1 MKNLGAIIMAAGLGK
16 RMRSKL
22 GKVLHPVAGRP
33 MVLYAVELAERL
45 TDEGVAVVVGHQAD
59 QVKAVLDSYRG
70 GKPGSVGARP
80 VIGRGKGM
88 TAHVKNPTSK
98 SCSILIAEQ
107 TQQLGTGHAVVQAR
121 HAILRARGRPAGTYL
136 ILNGDTPLLTET
148 TVQQLLTIH
157 ADEKAAVT
165 ILTAMLDDPSGYGRV
180 IREHTSEEPRRVL
193 KIVED
198 RDATVSESAVQE
210 INVGTYVVDGAFLFH
225 ALDQLQPKNA
235 QQEYYLTDLVKLAV
249 DRGLGVSAM
258 VVADADEGLGVNSR
272 RQLAMAERV
281 VRERI
286 RVHWMQEGV
295 TLHDPSTTWID
306 ADVRIGQDTVLYP
319 QVTLEGRTSL
329 GQDCVIRSHTRLTNT
344 TVGNR
349 VVIQDSCV
357 ITDAQLEES
366 TSVGPFAHLRPGS
379 IVRRKAKVGN
389 FVEMKKAELGEGAK
403 ANHLS
408 YLGDARIGKD
418 VNIGAG
424 TITCNYDG
432 YHKFETVIEDEVF
445 IGSDT
450 QLVAPVKVGRGSVIA
465 AGTTITQDVPPNSLA
480 ISRTMQ
486 ANRVGWASK
495 RRAWLAGGEP
505 GDRQAASDKGQEA
518 KAVRGSRFEVGQGTS
533 NAERRTS
540 NAAAKSSRSEAE
552 RRTPNVER
560 RTSNSGTPRVPGSL
574 VPRPLPLSSKIQR
587 RKKTGGK

>member
-45 TDEGVAVVVGHQAD
+45 TDEGVTVVVGHQAD

-70 GKPGSVGARP
+70 GKLGSVGPRP
-80 VIGRGKGM
+80 VIGRRKGM

-121 HAILRARGRPAGTYL
+121 HAILRARGRAAGTYL
-136 ILNGDTPLLTET
+136 ILNGDTPLLTEA
-148 TVQQLLTIH
+148 TVQRLLKVH

-165 ILTAMLDDPSGYGRV
+165 ILTAMLDDPAGYGRV
-180 IREHTSEEPRRVL
+180 IRAHTPEEPCRVL

-210 INVGTYVVDGAFLFH
+210 INVGTYVVDGAFLFQ

-235 QQEYYLTDLVKLAV
+235 QQEYYLTDIVKLAV
-249 DRGLGVSAM
+249 DGELGVSAM

-272 RQLAMAERV
+272 RQLALAERV
-281 VRERI
+281 IRERI

-319 QVTLEGRTSL
+319 HVTLEGRTSL
-329 GQDCVIRSHTRLTNT
+329 GEDCVIRSHTRLTNT

-357 ITDAQLEES
+357 ITDAELEENA
-366 TSVGPFAHLRPGS
+366 SVGPFAHLRPGS

-432 YHKFETVIEDEVF
+432 YHKYETVIEDEVF

-480 ISRTMQ
+480 ISRMVQ

-505 GDRQAASDKGQEA
+505 SDRLEARGQGLEI
-518 KAVRGSRFEVGQGTS
+518 KHVRGSRSEVERGTA
-533 NAERRTS
+533 NVEPRTS
-540 NAAAKSSRSEAE
+540 DSRPSKINPSPPA
-552 RRTPNVER
+552 
-560 RTSNSGTPRVPGSL
+560 
-574 VPRPLPLSSKIQR
+574 PRPLPLASKIKR

>member
-33 MVLYAVELAERL
+33 MVLYAAELAERL

-59 QVKAVLDSYRG
+59 QVKAVLDSYSA
-70 GKPGSVGARP
+70 GKPGSVGSRP
-80 VIGRGKGM
+80 VIGREKGM
-88 TAHVKNPTSK
+88 TAHVKNPASK
-98 SCSILIAEQ
+98 NSSILIAEQ

-121 HAILRARGRPAGTYL
+121 NAILRARGRAAGTYL
-136 ILNGDTPLLTET
+136 ILNGDTPLLTEA
-148 TVQQLLTIH
+148 TVQQLLKVH

-165 ILTAMLDDPSGYGRV
+165 ILTAMLDDPTGYGRV
-180 IREHTSEEPRRVL
+180 IRAHTLGEPRHVL

-198 RDATVSESAVQE
+198 RDATVSESTVRE
-210 INVGTYVVDGAFLFH
+210 INVGTYVVDGAFLFE
-225 ALDQLQPKNA
+225 ALDHLQPKNV
-235 QQEYYLTDLVKLAV
+235 QQEYYLTDVVQLAV

-258 VVADADEGLGVNSR
+258 VVPDADEGLGVNSR
-272 RQLAMAERV
+272 QQLAMAERV

-286 RVHWMQEGV
+286 RVHWMQKGV
-295 TLHDPSTTWID
+295 TLHDPTTTWID

-319 QVTLEGRTSL
+319 HVTLEGRTSL
-329 GQDCVIRSHTRLTNT
+329 GQDCVIRSHTRLANT
-344 TVGNR
+344 TVGNG

-357 ITDAQLEES
+357 ITDAQLEDS
-366 TSVGPFAHLRPGS
+366 VSVGPFAHLRPGS

-450 QLVAPVKVGRGSVIA
+450 QLVAPVKVGRGSVVA

-480 ISRTMQ
+480 ISRTVQ
-486 ANRVGWASK
+486 TNRVGWASK
-495 RRAWLAGGEP
+495 RRALLTEGTEP
-505 GDRQAASDKGQEA
+505 AAKGKRQEEKS
-518 KAVRGSRFEVGQGTS
+518 VRGARL
-533 NAERRTS
+533 
-540 NAAAKSSRSEAE
+540 
-552 RRTPNVER
+552 NVER
-560 RTSNSGTPRVPGSL
+560 RTSNIEPRMSARPL
-574 VPRPLPLSSKIQR
+574 APRPVPLAKKTERQ
-587 RKKTGGK
+587 KKTGGK

>member
-33 MVLYAVELAERL
+33 MVLYAVELAERAS
-45 TDEGVAVVVGHQAD
+45 DEGIAVVVGHQAD
-59 QVKAVLDSYRG
+59 QVKAVLNSYVA
-70 GKPGSVGARP
+70 GKPDSGGAHP
-80 VIGRGKGM
+80 VRGRDKGM
-88 TAHVKNPTSK
+88 TAHVKNPRSTAFSM
-98 SCSILIAEQ
+98 LIAEQ
-107 TQQLGTGHAVVQAR
+107 EDQLGTGHAVMQAR
-121 HAILRARGRPAGTYL
+121 NAILRARGRAAGVYL
-136 ILNGDTPLLTET
+136 ILNGDTPLLTDA
-148 TVQQLLTIH
+148 TVQRLLKVH
-157 ADEKAAVT
+157 QDEKAAVT
-165 ILTAMLDDPSGYGRV
+165 ILTAMVDDPSGYGRV
-180 IREHTSEEPRRVL
+180 IRAQRSEPRHVL

-198 RDATVSESAVQE
+198 RDAAATEAAVQE
-210 INVGTYVVDGAFLFH
+210 INVGTYVVDGAFLFQ

-235 QQEYYLTDLVKLAV
+235 QREYYLTDVVKLAV

-258 VVADADEGLGVNSR
+258 VAADPDEGLGVNSR

-286 RVHWMQEGV
+286 RARWMEEGV
-295 TLHDPSTTWID
+295 TLHDPATAWID

-319 QVTLEGRTSL
+319 HVTLEGATSL
-329 GQDCVIRSHTRLTNT
+329 GEDCIVRSHTRLANT
-344 TVGNR
+344 TVGNG

-357 ITDAQLEES
+357 MTDAQLED
-366 TSVGPFAHLRPGS
+366 SVSIGPFAHLRPGS

-389 FVEMKKAELGEGAK
+389 FVEMKKTDLGEGAK

-408 YLGDARIGKD
+408 YLGDTRIGKG

-465 AGTTITQDVPPNSLA
+465 AGTTITQDVPPDSLA
-480 ISRTMQ
+480 ISRMVQ
-486 ANRVGWASK
+486 INRVGWAMK
-495 RRAWLAGGEP
+495 RRALLTGDAG
-505 GDRQAASDKGQEA
+505 QSA
-518 KAVRGSRFEVGQGTS
+518 KNIRGSRFEV
-533 NAERRTS
+533 ERRTS
-540 NAAAKSSRSEAE
+540 NVE
-552 RRTPNVER
+552 RRTPGS
-560 RTSNSGTPRVPGSL
+560 TSGASRQP
-574 VPRPLPLSSKIQR
+574 
-587 RKKTGGK
+587 KKKDKGR

>member
-59 QVKAVLDSYRG
+59 QVKAVLDSYSA
-70 GKPGSVGARP
+70 GKPGSVGSRS

-88 TAHVKNPTSK
+88 TAHVKSPTSK

-107 TQQLGTGHAVVQAR
+107 TQQFGTGHAVVQAR
-121 HAILRARGRPAGTYL
+121 RAILRARGHSAGTYL

-148 TVQQLLTIH
+148 TVQQLLKVH

-165 ILTAMLDDPSGYGRV
+165 ILTAMLDDPAGYGRV
-180 IREHTSEEPRRVL
+180 IRTHTLEEPRRVL

-198 RDATVSESAVQE
+198 RDATVSELAVQE
-210 INVGTYVVDGAFLFH
+210 INVGTYVVDGAFLFE
-225 ALDQLQPKNA
+225 ALDHLQPKNA
-235 QQEYYLTDLVKLAV
+235 QQEYYLTDLVQLAV

-258 VVADADEGLGVNSR
+258 VVPDADEGLGVNSR
-272 RQLAMAERV
+272 QQLAMAERV

-295 TLHDPSTTWID
+295 TLHDPTTAWID

-319 QVTLEGRTSL
+319 HVTLEGRTSL
-329 GQDCVIRSHTRLTNT
+329 GQDCVIRSHTRLANT
-344 TVGNR
+344 TVGNG

-357 ITDAQLEES
+357 ITDAQLEDS

-379 IVRRKAKVGN
+379 IVRRQAKVGN

-450 QLVAPVKVGRGSVIA
+450 QLVAPVKVGRGSVVA

-480 ISRTMQ
+480 ISRTVQ
-486 ANRVGWASK
+486 VNRVGWASK
-495 RRAWLAGGEP
+495 RRALLTGDAG
-505 GDRQAASDKGQEA
+505 QAVSGKEEA
-518 KAVRGSRFEVGQGTS
+518 KGVRGSRF
-533 NAERRTS
+533 
-540 NAAAKSSRSEAE
+540 K
-552 RRTPNVER
+552 VER
-560 RTSNSGTPRVPGSL
+560 RTSNVQRRTSDPS
-574 VPRPLPLSSKIQR
+574 SSKISPRSLAARSSPVASKIKR

>member
-1 MKNLGAIIMAAGLGK
+1 MNNVGAIIMAAGLGK

-33 MVLYAVELAERL
+33 MILYAVELAERL

-59 QVKAVLDSYRG
+59 QVRAVLDSYRA
-70 GKPGSVGARP
+70 GKPGSVESRP
-80 VIGRGKGM
+80 LIGREKGM
-88 TAHVKNPTSK
+88 TAHIKNPASK
-98 SCSILIAEQ
+98 GSSILIAEQ
-107 TQQLGTGHAVVQAR
+107 TQQLGTGHAVMQAR
-121 HAILRARGRPAGTYL
+121 SAILRARGRAAGTYL
-136 ILNGDTPLLTET
+136 ILNGDTPLLTEA
-148 TVQQLLTIH
+148 TVQQLLKVH

-165 ILTAMLDDPSGYGRV
+165 ILTARLDDPTGYGRV
-180 IREHTSEEPRRVL
+180 IRAHTLGEPRHVL

-210 INVGTYVVDGAFLFH
+210 INVGTYVVDGAFLFQ

-235 QQEYYLTDLVKLAV
+235 QQEYYLTDMVKLAV

-258 VVADADEGLGVNSR
+258 VVSDADEGLGVNSR

-281 VRERI
+281 IRERI
-286 RVHWMQEGV
+286 RVQWMQEGV
-295 TLHDPSTTWID
+295 TLHDPATTWID

-319 QVTLEGRTSL
+319 HVTLEGCTSL

-344 TVGNR
+344 TVGTG

-357 ITDAQLEES
+357 ITDAQLEDS
-366 TSVGPFAHLRPGS
+366 VSVGPFAHLRPGS
-379 IVRRKAKVGN
+379 VVRRKAKVGN
-389 FVEMKKAELGEGAK
+389 FVEMKKTELGEGAK

-408 YLGDARIGKD
+408 YLGDARIGKG

-480 ISRTMQ
+480 ISRTVQ

-505 GDRQAASDKGQEA
+505 GDGLKESGPGRAVPEEKGNARSLKASAQPLAPRRAPRASTIKRPK
-518 KAVRGSRFEVGQGTS
+518 KA
-533 NAERRTS
+533 
-540 NAAAKSSRSEAE
+540 
-552 RRTPNVER
+552 
-560 RTSNSGTPRVPGSL
+560 
-574 VPRPLPLSSKIQR
+574 
-587 RKKTGGK
+587 GGK

>member
-45 TDEGVAVVVGHQAD
+45 ADEGIAIVVGHQAD
-59 QVKAVLDSYRG
+59 QVKAVLESYAA
-70 GKPGSVGARP
+70 GKPGAVGSRP
-80 VIGRGKGM
+80 VIGREKGM
-88 TAHVKNPTSK
+88 TAHVKHPRPK
-98 SCSILIAEQ
+98 SSSILLAEQ
-107 TQQLGTGHAVVQAR
+107 TQQLGTGHAVMQAR
-121 HAILRARGRPAGTYL
+121 NAILRARGRAAGTYL
-136 ILNGDTPLLTET
+136 ILNGDTPLLTEAA
-148 TVQQLLTIH
+148 VQQLLKVH
-157 ADEKAAVT
+157 ADDKAAVT
-165 ILTAMLDDPSGYGRV
+165 ILTAMLDDPTGYGRV
-180 IREHTSEEPRRVL
+180 IRAHTPGEPRHVL

-198 RDATVSESAVQE
+198 RDATGSESAVQE
-210 INVGTYVVDGAFLFH
+210 INVGTYVVDGAFLFQ

-235 QQEYYLTDLVKLAV
+235 QQEYYLTDVVKLAV
-249 DRGLGVSAM
+249 DRGLGVSAK

-272 RQLAMAERV
+272 QQLAMAERV
-281 VRERI
+281 IRDRI
-286 RVHWMQEGV
+286 RAQWMQAGV
-295 TLHDPSTTWID
+295 TLHDPTTTWID

-319 QVTLEGRTSL
+319 HVTLEGRTSL
-329 GQDCVIRSHTRLTNT
+329 GQDCVIRSHTRLANT
-344 TVGNR
+344 TVGNS

-357 ITDAQLEES
+357 IVDAQLED
-366 TSVGPFAHLRPGS
+366 SVSIGPFAHLRPGS

-480 ISRTMQ
+480 ISRTVQ

-495 RRAWLAGGEP
+495 RRAWLAGGES
-505 GDRQAASDKGQEA
+505 GDRLQT
-518 KAVRGSRFEVGQGTS
+518 RGQGQVVS
-533 NAERRTS
+533 EGKRNA
-540 NAAAKSSRSEAE
+540 
-552 RRTPNVER
+552 
-560 RTSNSGTPRVPGSL
+560 
-574 VPRPLPLSSKIQR
+574 RPLKASAQPLTSRPSPLASKIKRPQ
-587 RKKTGGK
+587 KAGGK

>member
-1 MKNLGAIIMAAGLGK
+1 MKNVGAIIMAAGLGK

-45 TDEGVAVVVGHQAD
+45 TDEGVAVVVGHQGD
-59 QVKAVLDSYRG
+59 QVKAVLDAYAAGRQNSKISRG
-70 GKPGSVGARP
+70 SSP
-80 VIGRGKGM
+80 VAGREKGL
-88 TAHVKNPTSK
+88 TAHVKNPVSK
-98 SCSILIAEQ
+98 ASSILIAEQ
-107 TQQLGTGHAVVQAR
+107 TQQLGTGHAAIQAR
-121 HAILRARGRPAGTYL
+121 SAILRVHGRGAETYL
-136 ILNGDTPLLTET
+136 ILNGDTPLLTEA
-148 TVQQLLTIH
+148 TVRQLLKVH
-157 ADEKAAVT
+157 EEEKAAVT
-165 ILTAMLDDPSGYGRV
+165 ILTALLDDPAGYGRV
-180 IREHTSEEPRRVL
+180 IRARAHAPGEPHHVL

-198 RDATVSESAVQE
+198 RDAGVSESAVQE
-210 INVGTYVVDGAFLFH
+210 INVGTYVVDGGFLFQ

-235 QQEYYLTDLVKLAV
+235 QQEYYLTDVVKLAV
-249 DRGLGVSAM
+249 ARGLGVSAM

-281 VRERI
+281 IRERI
-286 RVHWMQEGV
+286 RARWMEEGV
-295 TLHDPSTTWID
+295 TLHDPATAWID
-306 ADVRIGQDTVLYP
+306 ADVQIGQDTVLYP
-319 QVTLEGRTSL
+319 HVTLEGGTSI
-329 GQDCVIRSHTRLTNT
+329 GYDCVIRSHVRLANS
-344 TVGNR
+344 TVGNG

-357 ITDAQLEES
+357 ITDSQLEDS
-366 TSVGPFAHLRPGS
+366 VSVGPFAHLRPGS
-379 IVRRKAKVGN
+379 VLRRKAKVGN
-389 FVEMKKAELGEGAK
+389 FVEIKKTELGEGAK
-403 ANHLS
+403 ASHLS

-480 ISRTMQ
+480 ISRTVQ

-505 GDRQAASDKGQEA
+505 GDRLEARGRGQVVSEGKGKARTLRASTQPLA
-518 KAVRGSRFEVGQGTS
+518 
-533 NAERRTS
+533 
-540 NAAAKSSRSEAE
+540 
-552 RRTPNVER
+552 
-560 RTSNSGTPRVPGSL
+560 
-574 VPRPLPLSSKIQR
+574 PRPATSASKIKRPQ
-587 RKKTGGK
+587 KAGGK

>member
-70 GKPGSVGARP
+70 GKPGSVGSRP
-80 VIGRGKGM
+80 VIGREKGM
-88 TAHVKNPTSK
+88 TAHVKNPASK
-98 SCSILIAEQ
+98 SSSILIAEQ

-121 HAILRARGRPAGTYL
+121 HAILRARGRAAGTYL
-136 ILNGDTPLLTET
+136 ILNGDTPLLTEA

-165 ILTAMLDDPSGYGRV
+165 ILTAMLDDPAGYGRV
-180 IREHTSEEPRRVL
+180 IRAHTLEGPRHVL

-198 RDATVSESAVQE
+198 RDATVSESAVKE
-210 INVGTYVVDGAFLFH
+210 INVGTYVIDGAFLFE
-225 ALDQLQPKNA
+225 ALDHLQPKNA
-235 QQEYYLTDLVKLAV
+235 QQEYYLTDVVKLAV

-258 VVADADEGLGVNSR
+258 VVAEADEGLGVNSR
-272 RQLAMAERV
+272 RQLAIAERV

-295 TLHDPSTTWID
+295 TLHDPTTTWID
-306 ADVRIGQDTVLYP
+306 ADVRIEQDTVLYP
-319 QVTLEGRTSL
+319 HVTLEGRTSL

-357 ITDAQLEES
+357 ITDAKLEDS
-366 TSVGPFAHLRPGS
+366 ASVGPFAHLRPGS

-480 ISRTMQ
+480 ISRTVQ
-486 ANRVGWASK
+486 VNRVGWASK
-495 RRAWLAGGEP
+495 RRALLSA
-505 GDRQAASDKGQEA
+505 DAGQEA
-518 KAVRGSRFEVGQGTS
+518 KSVRGSRFEVEGTS
-533 NAERRTS
+533 NVEHRTA
-540 NAAAKSSRSEAE
+540 NAAAKSVRGSSSENE
-552 RRTPNVER
+552 HRTPNVER
-560 RTSNSGTPRVPGSL
+560 RTPGSTSGAS
-574 VPRPLPLSSKIQR
+574 RQA
-587 RKKTGGK
+587 KKKGKGR

>member
-1 MKNLGAIIMAAGLGK
+1 MNNVGAIIMAAGLGK

-59 QVKAVLDSYRG
+59 QVKAVLDTYSAV
-70 GKPGSVGARP
+70 KLGSVGSRP
-80 VIGRGKGM
+80 VIGREKGM
-88 TAHVKNPTSK
+88 TAHVKNPASK
-98 SCSILIAEQ
+98 SSSILIAEQ
-107 TQQLGTGHAVVQAR
+107 TQQLGTGHAVMQAR
-121 HAILRARGRPAGTYL
+121 SAILRARGRAAGTYL
-136 ILNGDTPLLTET
+136 ILNGDTPLLAEA
-148 TVQQLLTIH
+148 TVEQLLKVH

-165 ILTAMLDDPSGYGRV
+165 ILTAMLDDPTGYGRV
-180 IREHTSEEPRRVL
+180 IRAHTLGEPRQVL

-198 RDATVSESAVQE
+198 RDATVPESSVRE
-210 INVGTYVVDGAFLFH
+210 INVGTYVVDGAFLFQ
-225 ALDQLQPKNA
+225 ALDQLEPKNA
-235 QQEYYLTDLVKLAV
+235 QQEYYLTDVVKLAV

-258 VVADADEGLGVNSR
+258 AVADADEGLGVNSR
-272 RQLAMAERV
+272 QQLAMAERV

-286 RVHWMQEGV
+286 RARWMQEGV
-295 TLHDPSTTWID
+295 TLHDPTTTWID

-319 QVTLEGRTSL
+319 HVALEGRTSL
-329 GQDCVIRSHTRLTNT
+329 GEDCVIRSHTRVANT
-344 TVGNR
+344 TVGKG

-357 ITDAQLEES
+357 ITDSQLEDS
-366 TSVGPFAHLRPGS
+366 VTVGPFAHLRPGS

-408 YLGDARIGKD
+408 YLGDARIGKN

-465 AGTTITQDVPPNSLA
+465 AGTTITQDVPPDSLA
-480 ISRTMQ
+480 ISRTAQ

-495 RRAWLAGGEP
+495 RRGLLNDNGPHGKPGE
-505 GDRQAASDKGQEA
+505 DQAT
-518 KAVRGSRFEVGQGTS
+518 KAI
-533 NAERRTS
+533 
-540 NAAAKSSRSEAE
+540 
-552 RRTPNVER
+552 TPNVSRTAPQVKQKRKPPSLRRSSRVSVNR
-560 RTSNSGTPRVPGSL
+560 RT
-574 VPRPLPLSSKIQR
+574 
-587 RKKTGGK
+587 KKG